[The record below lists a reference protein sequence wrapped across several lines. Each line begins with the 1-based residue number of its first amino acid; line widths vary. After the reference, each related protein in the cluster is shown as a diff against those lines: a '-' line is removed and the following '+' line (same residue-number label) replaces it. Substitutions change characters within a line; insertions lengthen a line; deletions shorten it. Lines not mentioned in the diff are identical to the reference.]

1 MDVLVEENDRRRRLF
16 LPCRLLRRFLL
27 RRCPCS
33 DASVSSPLDS
43 EVSSSDEVEDELED
57 VLDDELDDEELGLDG
72 DPEVRLGPLN
82 RATLLNALP
91 R

>member
-1 MDVLVEENDRRRRLF
+1 MIVDGAYSCRADYFVAFCYVDVCAQMHL
-16 LPCRLLRRFLL
+16 
-27 RRCPCS
+27 
-33 DASVSSPLDS
+33 SPHLDS
-43 EVSSSDEVEDELED
+43 EVSLSDEVEDELED
-57 VLDDELDDEELGLDG
+57 VLDELDDEELGLDG